1 MALIKNNKEFIQK
14 EIVYLHEQI
23 KQKQRE
29 ISGLWDAIDI
39 LVNGLNTIIERQADT
54 TILKSVA
61 KETIKLIN
69 TRRQ

>member
-1 MALIKNNKEFIQK
+1 MELIEDNKEFIQK